1 MAKLNVKR
9 GDTVVVLAG
18 KDNGKTGKILVS
30 YPKKNRVLVE
40 GVNIVTKAKKPK
52 SAQEKGGIFKEEAP
66 IDASNV
72 MVICPVCGKA
82 TRVAH
87 SIVDGKKSRVCKKC
101 GASLDAKAKKVTK
114 KEKSKELKLKMLLR
128 NNRNQPLGGENGKR
142 S

>member
-114 KEKSKELKLKMLLR
+114 KEKSKEAKKPAEAVKTEDAT
-128 NNRNQPLGGENGKR
+128 QE
-142 S
+142 

>member
-1 MAKLNVKR
+1 MAKLNVKK

-30 YPKKNRVLVE
+30 YPKGNRVLVE
-40 GVNIVTKAKKPK
+40 GVNIITKAKKPK

-87 SIVDGKKSRVCKKC
+87 SVVDGKKVRTCKKC
-101 GASLDAKAKKVTK
+101 GASLDTKAKKVTK
-114 KEKSKELKLKMLLR
+114 KEKSKAKAEKQAEAVKTEEAT
-128 NNRNQPLGGENGKR
+128 QE
-142 S
+142 